1 MNYACISD
9 RAFFTKK
16 DLTAKK
22 TLSDEVKARKAYIR
36 SHKFSLNV
44 NPSNQQA
51 DVKITKE

>member
-9 RAFFTKK
+9 RAFITKK

-44 NPSNQQA
+44 NPSNHQA